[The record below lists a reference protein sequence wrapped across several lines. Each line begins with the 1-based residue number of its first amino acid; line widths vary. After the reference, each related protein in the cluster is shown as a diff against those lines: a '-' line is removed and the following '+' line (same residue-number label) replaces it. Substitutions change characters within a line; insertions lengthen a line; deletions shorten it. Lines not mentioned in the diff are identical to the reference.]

1 MVEFLGRIVLED
13 ILILIIGLV
22 VVCFC
27 FIFPKKYSDSYMER
41 YGCGISYPVSIFF
54 AVAMCWYL
62 IDMESKDAM
71 HVVSLIV
78 LIIASL
84 IMIGRLILEYK
95 RKEVS
100 TQDKILFTICQILFS
115 VGSFVLIVLLLVWL
129 LSQGNAGKKKRR

>member
-1 MVEFLGRIVLED
+1 MED
-13 ILILIIGLV
+13 ILILIIGFV

-27 FIFPKKYSDSYMER
+27 FIFPKKYSDIYMER
-41 YGCGISYPVSIFF
+41 YGCGISYSVSIFF
-54 AVAMCWYL
+54 AVATCWYL
-62 IDMESKDAM
+62 IEMESNDAM
-71 HVVSLIV
+71 YVVSLIV

>member
-1 MVEFLGRIVLED
+1 MED

-41 YGCGISYPVSIFF
+41 YGRGISYPVSIFF
-54 AVAMCWYL
+54 AVATCWYL
-62 IDMESKDAM
+62 IEMESNDAM

-78 LIIASL
+78 LIIATL

-100 TQDKILFTICQILFS
+100 MQDKILFTICQVVFS
-115 VGSFVLIVLLLVWL
+115 VGSFVLVVFLLVWL